1 MISNG
6 QKIQIAK
13 SFAKLHPTPLAAWT
27 PDKDYSS
34 DDDRYLAVYDNII
47 LGVYG
52 DCYGIN
58 AEYDEDDNLI
68 QEATEFE
75 VAVEGFESKAGQAE
89 VFFFEITSE
98 LSGVS
103 KFIEEHGRHGEW

>member
-1 MISNG
+1 MISDN

-13 SFAKLHPTPLAAWT
+13 RFAELQQTPFAAWT
-27 PDKDYSS
+27 ADEDYPS
-34 DDDRYLAVYDNII
+34 DDDRYLAVYDNLIH
-47 LGVYG
+47 GVYG

-75 VAVEGFESKAGQAE
+75 VTVEGFGSTAGQTE
-89 VFFFEITSE
+89 VFFFDIDSE
-98 LSGVS
+98 STGIG
-103 KFIEEHGRHGEW
+103 KFIEDHGRHGDW